1 MPVFPTDSG
10 GRPERPSRSRVRLGR
25 WDGTTA
31 DFVGWLELTQPF
43 AAARE
48 SEQGAPGHRE

>member
-48 SEQGAPGHRE
+48 GEQGAPGHRE